1 MSEHSLRYIDNDSFF
16 TRIDA
21 LSKLIWVI
29 LVILT
34 TFQLTNNLARVIML
48 AVVVFVMIILARV
61 PLKTIWQAMPIILIM
76 GTLLFFVHLF
86 TAPSTQTINVLGFSV
101 GKEGFDKGL
110 QYFLRITIMVLA
122 SFILIWTTD
131 IRDLMVGLVSI
142 GMPYRY
148 AFTVFMALRF
158 LPVVQQEVDAVKS
171 AHAIRGRA
179 SSSPIRHRIRLW
191 QRYMFTVIVNGLRK
205 AENTA
210 LAIESRGFGA
220 FPDRTF
226 VKEFHWTKTGIILLI
241 LFIVFAIWLIFWE
254 KNLPIL

>member
-1 MSEHSLRYIDNDSFF
+1 MSEHSLRYIDNDSYF

-21 LSKLIWVI
+21 LSKLLWVI
-29 LVILT
+29 LVILI
-34 TFQLTNNLARVIML
+34 TFQLTSNLARGLML
-48 AVVVFVMIILARV
+48 AGVVFVLIFLARV
-61 PLKTIWQAMPIILIM
+61 PLKTVWKALPIILVM

-86 TAPSTQTINVLGFSV
+86 TTPSTQTIDIAGLVV
-101 GKEGFDKGL
+101 GREGFERGL
-110 QYFLRITIMVLA
+110 EYFFRITIMVLA

-131 IRDLMVGLVSI
+131 IRDLMVGLVHV
-142 GMPYRY
+142 GMPYRF

-158 LPVVQQEVDAVKS
+158 LPVVQQEVDAVKA

-179 SSSPIRHRIRLW
+179 SRSLIRHRVRLW

-220 FPDRTF
+220 FPTRTF
-226 VKEFHWTKTGIILLI
+226 VKEFRWSAVGIAILIVYLFFGLVLI
-241 LFIVFAIWLIFWE
+241 LWE
-254 KNLPIL
+254 RGILF

>member
-34 TFQLTNNLARVIML
+34 TFQLTNNLSRVVML
-48 AVVVFVMIILARV
+48 AVVVFVMLVLARV
-61 PLKTIWQAMPIILIM
+61 PLKTVWQAMPIILIM

-101 GKEGFDKGL
+101 GKQGFDKGL

-158 LPVVQQEVDAVKS
+158 LPVVQQEVDAVKA

-241 LFIVFAIWLIFWE
+241 LFIAFAVWLIVWE
-254 KNLPIL
+254 RTMFPV

>member
-21 LSKLIWVI
+21 LSKLIWVL

-34 TFQLTNNLARVIML
+34 TFQLTSNLSRAVML
-48 AVVVFVMIILARV
+48 AAVIFVMTVLARV
-61 PLKTIWQAMPIILIM
+61 PLKTVWQAMPIILIM
-76 GTLLFFVHLF
+76 GSLLFFVHLF
-86 TAPSTQTINVLGFSV
+86 TAPSTQTITIAGMDF

-110 QYFLRITIMVLA
+110 QYFFRITIMVLA

-179 SSSPIRHRIRLW
+179 SRSPLQHRFRLW

-220 FPDRTF
+220 YPDRTF
-226 VKEFHWTKTGIILLI
+226 VKEFRWSTVGIVILVIYLLFGIGLVLWDRGII
-241 LFIVFAIWLIFWE
+241 F
-254 KNLPIL
+254 

>member
-21 LSKLIWVI
+21 LSKLLWVL

-34 TFQLTNNLARVIML
+34 TFQLTSNLARAIML
-48 AVVVFVMIILARV
+48 AAVVFVMVVLARV

-76 GTLLFFVHLF
+76 GSLLFFVHLF
-86 TAPSTQTINVLGFSV
+86 TAPSTQTITIAGMDF

-110 QYFLRITIMVLA
+110 QYFFRITIMVLA

-179 SSSPIRHRIRLW
+179 SRSPLQHRFRLW

-220 FPDRTF
+220 YPDRTF
-226 VKEFHWTKTGIILLI
+226 VKEFRWSTVGIVILVIYLLFGIGLVLWDRGII
-241 LFIVFAIWLIFWE
+241 F
-254 KNLPIL
+254 

>member
-34 TFQLTNNLARVIML
+34 TFQLTSNLSRVVML

-158 LPVVQQEVDAVKS
+158 LPVVQQEVDAVKA

>member
-21 LSKLIWVI
+21 LSKLIWVL

-34 TFQLTNNLARVIML
+34 TFQLTSNLSRAVML
-48 AVVVFVMIILARV
+48 AAVVFVMIVLARV

-76 GTLLFFVHLF
+76 GSLLFFVHLF
-86 TAPSTQTINVLGFSV
+86 TAPSTQTITIAGMDF

-110 QYFLRITIMVLA
+110 QYFFRITIMVLA

-179 SSSPIRHRIRLW
+179 SRSPLQHRFRLW

-226 VKEFHWTKTGIILLI
+226 VKEFRWSTVGIVILVIYL
-241 LFIVFAIWLIFWE
+241 LFGIGLVLWDREIIF
-254 KNLPIL
+254 